1 MQKMLIIFIGFY
13 LISSEVSANWI
24 TALEKAIAKKAIS
37 KAAVVEKN
45 VAESEALINLKK
57 SKPILDDSTKANISF
72 QTSRI
77 ISKCKLST
85 KNQTDPMFCDK
96 KKEVI
101 ENCISEKIGLN
112 LTIEKA
118 VKDCETNLI
127 F

>member
-1 MQKMLIIFIGFY
+1 
-13 LISSEVSANWI
+13 
-24 TALEKAIAKKAIS
+24 
-37 KAAVVEKN
+37 
-45 VAESEALINLKK
+45 
-57 SKPILDDSTKANISF
+57 
-72 QTSRI
+72 
-77 ISKCKLST
+77 
-85 KNQTDPMFCDK
+85 MFCDK